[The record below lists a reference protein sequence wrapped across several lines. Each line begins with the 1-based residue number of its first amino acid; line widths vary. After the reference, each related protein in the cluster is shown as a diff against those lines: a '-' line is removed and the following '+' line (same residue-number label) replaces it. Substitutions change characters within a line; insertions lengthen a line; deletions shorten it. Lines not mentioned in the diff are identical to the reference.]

1 MTYRGRKAGKAETKG
16 IVTKYLPATIKRG
29 ARIKERAEG
38 AKSMIIGYDHGSIT
52 PHADAALALARK
64 LGWTGTLVSGEL
76 PDGREVFC
84 CLDSTQ
90 HKI

>member
-1 MTYRGRKAGKAETKG
+1 MKA
-16 IVTKYLPATIKRG
+16 IITKYVRATGGRV
-29 ARIKERAEG
+29 ARIRASAEG
-38 AKSMIIGYDHGSIT
+38 VKSITCIYNYGSDT

-84 CLDSTQ
+84 FLLDSEQ